1 MKFIVI
7 KKCHEQEILFC
18 DRLVFQQKKIPYLNN
33 ETDGKERGERVGWG
47 GERTQGVYQMNGSD
61 NAIIRLI
68 KIKMPIRDCCTKRAF
83 QQLPFT

>member
-1 MKFIVI
+1 MGRK
-7 KKCHEQEILFC
+7 
-18 DRLVFQQKKIPYLNN
+18 
-33 ETDGKERGERVGWG
+33 GERVGWG